1 MLCLNMFDPF
11 DHAILQVMQGVPMDV
26 SGNFRLLR
34 WPPRYFLV
42 PPDRGRLTHFR
53 QAVCRWSWFSDLLRQ
68 LKSFQGWKPKMDQ
81 NQIHQPT
88 KSHEFRQWQ
97 AHFDAFFS
105 SYSVVYN
112 HLGYM
117 SIRRN
122 TSRSMALGGS
132 ARHVLCESIKST
144 ICGIYWLELVWL
156 DRTWSTRNLNL
167 YGIDKNLSIN
177 PSGWLWKGYIGQTA
191 LKMMAYGI
199 ASGPLNLCLFH
210 ISDLQRQLES

>member
-1 MLCLNMFDPF
+1 MFF
-11 DHAILQVMQGVPMDV
+11 WSFFSSSLILWVMYSDV
-26 SGNFRLLR
+26 MFEYVWSI
-34 WPPRYFLV
+34 WPCN
-42 PPDRGRLTHFR
+42 LTGDAGCPYGCFM
-53 QAVCRWSWFSDLLRQ
+53 WSWFSDLLRQ

-177 PSGWLWKGYIGQTA
+177 PSGWLRKGYRPDGT
-191 LKMMAYGI
+191 
-199 ASGPLNLCLFH
+199 
-210 ISDLQRQLES
+210 